1 MNFFFAKPVQS
12 LHHLLCLE
20 NEMVAP
26 NQDKYGELIQHKELF
41 QFQNCLYLTQLLNYD
56 HCFLHHIQLV
66 HLNLV
71 HAGPT
76 ASDSGL
82 LILSFVL
89 STILCYWTFL
99 H

>member
-1 MNFFFAKPVQS
+1 MIYFFAKPVQP

-20 NEMVAP
+20 NAMVAP
-26 NQDKYGELIQHKELF
+26 YQDKYGELIQHKELF

-56 HCFLHHIQLV
+56 HCFLHHTQLV

-82 LILSFVL
+82 LIL
-89 STILCYWTFL
+89 
-99 H
+99 